1 MRRFISYCV
10 PGVLWVWLLA
20 SCSKPPA
27 EVPASKLSS
36 ATNITAS
43 SEVAGDVSATP
54 MPSDGPPAGE
64 KICFACKG
72 SGTVKCTAP
81 GCVDGMVDCPGP
93 CLKLDRGVWVHLD
106 VPGHPSSDIWQQF
119 YQSDGSYE
127 AYNQGHLG
135 HVIVMENGMAVDTGP
150 CKICGGT
157 GKVPCSVCKGT
168 GQVVCP
174 ICEGKKYVPDSWTPT
189 DNPWLDGQ
197 PDLIRLA
204 DGRILFGKVM
214 STVGSDVAIKTRDG
228 RWLHFDVTN
237 VVSSAGSTSA
247 TPVN

>member
-1 MRRFISYCV
+1 MAGI
-10 PGVLWVWLLA
+10 LWCGLLA
-20 SCSKPPA
+20 SCSKPPT
-27 EVPASKLSS
+27 VASVNKSSS
-36 ATNITAS
+36 AGEDMANSQSDSNSSAPANI
-43 SEVAGDVSATP
+43 P
-54 MPSDGPPAGE
+54 DGPSAGE

-106 VPGHPSSDIWQQF
+106 VAGHPASDIWQKF

-127 AYNQGHLG
+127 AYNQNHIG
-135 HVIVMENGMAVDTGP
+135 HVIAMENGQAVDTGP
-150 CKICGGT
+150 CKICGGA

-174 ICEGKKYVPDSWTPT
+174 ICEGKKYIPDSWTPT
-189 DNPWLDGQ
+189 DNPWLDRQ
-197 PDLIRLA
+197 PDLIRLV

-214 STVGSDVAIKTRDG
+214 STVGSDVTIKTRDG

-237 VVSSAGSTSA
+237 VVLNANATSG
-247 TPVN
+247 TPVK